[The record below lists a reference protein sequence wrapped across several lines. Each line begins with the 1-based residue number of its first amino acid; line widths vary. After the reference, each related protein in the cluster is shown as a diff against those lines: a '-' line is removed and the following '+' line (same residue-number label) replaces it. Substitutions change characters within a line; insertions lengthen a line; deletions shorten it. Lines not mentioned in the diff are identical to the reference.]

1 MSQPSEALS
10 TDELCIALGGG
21 GARGAYQVGVLR
33 GIARHF
39 PELEVP
45 LYTGVS
51 AGGINAAHLA
61 NHTGSFQEKV
71 EALVELWTSLTIDQ
85 VFDVSPWSLGKNL
98 VRWGVE
104 LAFLG
109 GRSSE
114 TRVRGFVDTRPLRDF
129 LREHLSAGSGGLTGI
144 AENLDAG
151 RLKAVA
157 LSTTC
162 YSTGQTTTWYEGRQI
177 QEWERP
183 NRLGVS
189 GKLRIEHVMAS
200 AALPLFFPAIEV
212 DGDWYGDGGVRLTAP
227 LAPSIHLG
235 AGRVLAVSTRY
246 GRSTD
251 EARQPN
257 FSGYPA
263 PAQIAGL
270 LMNAIFL
277 DLLDHDAAHLERIN
291 ELLAQI
297 PAGAPRPFRSVDLFV
312 VRPSTD
318 IGKLAQEY
326 EPALPK
332 AFRFLTRRLGTQR
345 SRSNDLLSLIMF
357 ETGYLRRLIAIGE
370 QDAQT
375 RLEELQRFLA

>member
-1 MSQPSEALS
+1 MPKPSQAPT

-39 PELEVP
+39 PDLEVP

-61 NHTGSFQEKV
+61 NHTGNFQEKV
-71 EALVELWTSLTIDQ
+71 EALVELWNSLTIDQ
-85 VFDVSPWSLGKNL
+85 VFDASPWSLARNL

-109 GRSSE
+109 GRTSE

-129 LREHLSAGSGGLTGI
+129 LREHLTAGSGDLTGI

-177 QEWERP
+177 EEWERP
-183 NRLGVS
+183 NRVGVS
-189 GKLRIEHVMAS
+189 GELRIEHVMAS
-200 AALPLFFPAIEV
+200 AALPLFFPAV
-212 DGDWYGDGGVRLTAP
+212 MVGDDWYGDGGVRLTAP

-246 GRSTD
+246 GRSVD

-257 FSGYPA
+257 FTGYPA
-263 PAQIAGL
+263 PAQIVGL

-291 ELLAQI
+291 DLLMRI
-297 PAGAPRPFRSVDLFV
+297 PPEAPPPFRQVDLFV
-312 VRPSTD
+312 VRPSHD

-345 SRSNDLLSLIMF
+345 SRSSDLLSLLMF
-357 ETGYLRRLIAIGE
+357 EPSYLRRLIAIGE
-370 QDAQT
+370 QDARAGLT
-375 RLEELQRFLA
+375 GLQRFLA

>member
-1 MSQPSEALS
+1 MSEPSAPPVS
-10 TDELCIALGGG
+10 DELCLALGGG

-33 GIARHF
+33 GIARQY
-39 PELEVP
+39 PDLEVP

-61 NHTGSFQEKV
+61 NHTGGFREKV
-71 EALVELWTSLTIDQ
+71 EALVGLWNSLTIDQ
-85 VFDVSPWSLGKNL
+85 VFDVSPWSLAQNL

-109 GRSSE
+109 GRSE

-129 LREHLSAGSGGLTGI
+129 LREHLSDDPSGFSGI

-151 RLKAVA
+151 KLKAVA

-162 YSTGQTTTWYEGRQI
+162 YSTGQTTTWYQGRQI
-177 QEWERP
+177 EEWERP
-183 NRLGVS
+183 SRVGVS
-189 GKLRIEHVMAS
+189 GKLRLDHVMAS
-200 AALPLFFPAIEV
+200 AALPLFFPAVEV
-212 DGDWYGDGGVRLTAP
+212 DGGWYGDGGVRLTAP

-246 GRSTD
+246 GRSAD
-251 EARQPN
+251 EAREPN
-257 FSGYPA
+257 FTGYPA

-291 ELLAQI
+291 ELLARI
-297 PAGAPRPFRSVDLFV
+297 PPGPPRPFRQVDLFV
-312 VRPSTD
+312 VRPSRD
-318 IGKLAQEY
+318 IGKLAAEY

-332 AFRFLTRRLGTQR
+332 TFRFLTRRLGTQR
-345 SRSNDLLSLIMF
+345 ARSSDLLSLIMF

-370 QDAQT
+370 EDAQA
-375 RLEELQRFLA
+375 RLDGLQRFLA

>member
-1 MSQPSEALS
+1 MP
-10 TDELCIALGGG
+10 
-21 GARGAYQVGVLR
+21 
-33 GIARHF
+33 HF

-71 EALVELWTSLTIDQ
+71 EALVELWHSLTIDQ
-85 VFDVSPWSLGKNL
+85 VFDVSPWSLARNV

-104 LAFLG
+104 LALLG
-109 GRSSE
+109 GRDSE

-129 LREHLSAGSGGLTGI
+129 LREHLSDDPKGFPGI

-151 RLKAVA
+151 KLKAVA

-177 QEWERP
+177 DEWERP
-183 NRLGVS
+183 NRVGVS
-189 GKLRIEHVMAS
+189 GELHIEHVMAS
-200 AALPLFFPAIEV
+200 AALPLFFPAV
-212 DGDWYGDGGVRLTAP
+212 KVGDGWYGDGGVRLTAP

-235 AGRVLAVSTRY
+235 AGRILAVSTRY
-246 GRSTD
+246 GRSAE

-257 FSGYPA
+257 FTGYPA

-291 ELLAQI
+291 DLLARI
-297 PAGAPRPFRSVDLFV
+297 PPDGPRPFRQVDLFV
-312 VRPSTD
+312 VRPSHD

-345 SRSNDLLSLIMF
+345 SRSNDLISLIMF

-370 QDAQT
+370 QDAQA
-375 RLEELQRFLA
+375 RLDGLQRFLA